1 MSTLASA
8 YRASTP
14 SPSGTRDAPRSRA
27 RTGPTAGPEPSL
39 PEWSPLTA
47 NVPSS
52 SSSRRGRSESRASA
66 TVVAAVTEIA
76 GLPRT
81 PAGAADRGRLPSRGE
96 TSSRAKSVG
105 RDAPGSRESEYAR
118 HRAGAS
124 VSNEFLKIRAREKI
138 YDVNLVSKGM
148 PRYEPLLD
156 TYLQDH
162 FNNPSVRKHLQNLGI
177 IDEDGYIIDER
188 EFQYIQLA
196 LDRQDKEAQVDL
208 QNQQRDIDREVE
220 VVLRAEG
227 YPPCHK
233 GKHHEHDFWSPLVEE
248 YTRSLLPPIRSPRK
262 VTPTGLASRYVK
274 PGKRSTST
282 PPTAAASA
290 GSDPFPLSPGRARGA
305 SAGAAA
311 VPITSIR
318 ASDIVYGD
326 DFDSGEFIGGEPVD
340 LDELLAE
347 SATPVRAKSPPLRPI
362 EQQRPS
368 SQDQALQT
376 SAPDLQSRTT
386 SMPAVA
392 EEEVEVGPAAA
403 CDASTTQGITVEE
416 LDAIRHQLAGA
427 KDLLKSGDDARAH
440 AAAAQAAA
448 TLSTALPT
456 AGAAQGA
463 VSALLG
469 EAHFIQARAMHH
481 HGDAAGRDVALDAA
495 FRHGADSPHLVRDL
509 VLFKQHCE
517 AADKSANRTQDASIL
532 DSPEF
537 TRTERMLLEY
547 ILSLGG
553 NLAEAVQQVRANRAA
568 AASAAVETAQQA
580 EPRQASRPASG
591 RATSAHA
598 TAAPATTDA
607 PAAQRASRPAS
618 ASKTADQ
625 GAPSAPAAP
634 RSSSRPASARSRRAS
649 ASVKHS
655 NAALAMGAAA
665 AAVAVGAG
673 AVAAAMVMGRRE
685 KESHDDAHHVAVP
698 PHEDAKHDAAP
709 AEPVAVEPVAVEPVA
724 VEPAAASP
732 VPKGPVDAVK
742 PEPEVHEQPT
752 ELPVHSENPEPAQAT
767 DAPDA
772 VAPAQASVAATHED
786 VPAPQARSD
795 ENEYG
800 ADFDDEPAHASDAAA
815 DSVEPAHVALP
826 KSVAASHALGLDDSL
841 SPAHVALPKS
851 VAASHALGLNDSAS
865 PAHVALPKSAA
876 ASHALGLNDP
886 APAPPGPDAGD
897 HDVYA
902 DDADFEPVVHNDEMP
917 YSTTAAAGIA
927 LPASVAASQTL
938 AKSQTLAQSQSQTL
952 APQHP
957 QVMNASFAAGF
968 ALPASVAA
976 SEQHLD
982 TTTYPIDMAA
992 VRLPPSTPS
1001 STTSSRYASAAS
1013 VHGQGS
1019 SFAAPWTVPL
1029 PESRSNMSAASRAG
1043 SAPIRPAYDQVPLPP
1058 SRAASQALGGAGAGG
1073 AVGRRAES
1081 VATLARRTHLP
1092 RSVTGSCASMGVSRS
1107 VAGSRAGLAGEVGKK
1122 GGEQRDPS
1130 KVPLPA
1136 SVAGSRMLLKD

>member
-8 YRASTP
+8 DRASP
-14 SPSGTRDAPRSRA
+14 PPPGTRDAPRSRA
-27 RTGPTAGPEPSL
+27 RTGQTSGPEPSL

-47 NVPSS
+47 TNVPSS
-52 SSSRRGRSESRASA
+52 SLSRRGRSESRAST

-81 PAGAADRGRLPSRGE
+81 PAGTDRGRLPSRGGGG
-96 TSSRAKSVG
+96 TSPRAKSVG
-105 RDAPGSRESEYAR
+105 RDAPASRESEYAR
-118 HRAGAS
+118 HRAGTS

-305 SAGAAA
+305 SATA

-326 DFDSGEFIGGEPVD
+326 DFDSSEFFGGELVD

-362 EQQRPS
+362 EPQRPS

-376 SAPDLQSRTT
+376 SVPDLQSRTT

-392 EEEVEVGPAAA
+392 EEEVAVRPAAA
-403 CDASTTQGITVEE
+403 CDASTTQEIAVTE
-416 LDAIRHQLAGA
+416 LDAIRHKLAGA
-427 KDLLKSGDDARAH
+427 KDLLKSGDDARAR
-440 AAAAQAAA
+440 AEAGQAAA
-448 TLSTALPT
+448 TLSLALPT
-456 AGAAQGA
+456 AGAALGA

-469 EAHFIQARAMHH
+469 EAHFIQARAMHQ
-481 HGDAAGRDVALDAA
+481 HGDPTGRDVALDAA

-517 AADKSANRTQDASIL
+517 AADKSANRTQDTSIL

-568 AASAAVETAQQA
+568 VAASATAAETDQQPQ
-580 EPRQASRPASG
+580 PRRISRP
-591 RATSAHA
+591 TSAHA
-598 TAAPATTDA
+598 TAAAAADA
-607 PAAQRASRPAS
+607 PVAHRTSRPTS
-618 ASKTADQ
+618 ASKTAETN
-625 GAPSAPAAP
+625 APSEPAAP

-655 NAALAMGAAA
+655 NAALAAGAA

-673 AVAAAMVMGRRE
+673 ALAAAMAMGRHERE
-685 KESHDDAHHVAVP
+685 PHDVEHHAARNEPVP
-698 PHEDAKHDAAP
+698 SHEDAKHDAAP
-709 AEPVAVEPVAVEPVA
+709 AEPVAVEP
-724 VEPAAASP
+724 AAADP
-732 VPKGPVDAVK
+732 VPKDSVDVVK
-742 PEPEVHEQPT
+742 PEPEVHEHPAEQPARVDNQ
-752 ELPVHSENPEPAQAT
+752 PAPAQEPVAET
-767 DAPDA
+767 SVRDAPNA
-772 VAPAQASVAATHED
+772 VAPAQASLAATRE
-786 VPAPQARSD
+786 D
-795 ENEYG
+795 ENAYA
-800 ADFDDEPAHASDAAA
+800 ADFDDDAADAADPTEPAD
-815 DSVEPAHVALP
+815 
-826 KSVAASHALGLDDSL
+826 
-841 SPAHVALPKS
+841 VALPKS
-851 VAASHALGLNDSAS
+851 VAASHALGLNDFAS
-865 PAHVALPKSAA
+865 PAHVALPQSVA
-876 ASHALGLNDP
+876 ASHALGLNDT
-886 APAPPGPDAGD
+886 ATAPPGPNADD
-897 HDVYA
+897 HDAYA
-902 DDADFEPVVHNDEMP
+902 DDDFEPAAAHDEMP
-917 YSTTAAAGIA
+917 YSSTAAAGIA
-927 LPASVAASQTL
+927 LPPSVAASQTL
-938 AKSQTLAQSQSQTL
+938 AKSQSLAASQTL
-952 APQHP
+952 AHDHP
-957 QVMNASFAAGF
+957 HVMNASFAAGF
-968 ALPASVAA
+968 ALPASVAS

-982 TTTYPIDMAA
+982 STTYPIDMAA
-992 VRLPPSTPS
+992 VRLPPSIPS
-1001 STTSSRYASAAS
+1001 SITSSRYTSAAS
-1013 VHGQGS
+1013 VHGHGS

-1029 PESRSNMSAASRAG
+1029 PESRSNLTSRAE
-1043 SAPIRPAYDQVPLPP
+1043 SAPIRPPATYDQVPLPP

-1081 VATLARRTHLP
+1081 VAVLARRTQLP
-1092 RSVTGSCASMGVSRS
+1092 RSVTGSRASMGISRS
-1107 VAGSRAGLAGEVGKK
+1107 VTGSRARLAETAEKK
-1122 GGEQRDPS
+1122 SERDPSKS